1 MCVLDQEQEKHIVGE
16 IRELNSILALGRG
29 TWREMKQHQ
38 DKRDWEGKLWV
49 LLCGTK
55 PPDFKL

>member
-1 MCVLDQEQEKHIVGE
+1 MCVLDQEQEKRIVGE
-16 IRELNSILALGRG
+16 IEGLNSILALGRR

-38 DKRDWEGKLWV
+38 DKKDWEWKLWV
-49 LLCGTK
+49 LLFGTK